1 MLLRFDYS
9 KWLQGGMEMNPR
21 ERIATILFIEQ
32 LKRTKANVCQGATY
46 KEIVLRKEIKIVNK
60 KNTQWLHGW
69 NLWENT
75 RAATRHYSQSKW

>member
-1 MLLRFDYS
+1 
-9 KWLQGGMEMNPR
+9 MNPR

-60 KNTQWLHGW
+60 KNTQ
-69 NLWENT
+69 
-75 RAATRHYSQSKW
+75 